1 MYDEAVSALQRP
13 LSLESGIGEAADGL
27 TLWGGASVMGSPGDG
42 SVQASILQVCHD
54 FSPKHAAQG
63 QDFPDEANSDHFV

>member
-13 LSLESGIGEAADGL
+13 LSLASGIGEADDGL

-42 SVQASILQVCHD
+42 SVQASILQV
-54 FSPKHAAQG
+54 
-63 QDFPDEANSDHFV
+63 